1 MLSRKENEKLT
12 RVGPGSPVG
21 ELLRRYWHPVAAAA
35 ELNVRPIKRLR
46 ILGEDL
52 VLYRGDD
59 GSYGLVEEHCPH
71 RGASLA
77 YGKIEGCNIRCPYH
91 GWLFDR
97 DGKCVEQPA
106 EPANSTY
113 KNRIHQPAYPVQK
126 LAGLLFAYMGPK
138 PVPLLPRYDV
148 LARPDGERRIVV
160 LPRLDCNWLQPME
173 NSVDPTHN
181 HYLHSQ
187 RTGRPVHGDSA
198 AETQKYEFEVVD
210 CGIMKKRY
218 AGNGDGELHVVNAH
232 PLVFPNMLR
241 QHHGREHY
249 LQYRVPEDDT
259 HTLFFE
265 VYLIE
270 SSDGALVAQL
280 NDPPVE
286 YAPYHKDDGVYR
298 MDKVWMQ
305 DYMAWETAGPIYDR
319 SREHLAVG
327 DKGILVFRKL
337 LKQQID
343 QVRRRRD
350 PIGVIRS
357 AEKNKLIHL
366 ETITDSKREVRAGRL
381 RS

>member
-1 MLSRKENEKLT
+1 MLSKNENEKLT

-21 ELLRRYWHPVAAAA
+21 KLLRRYWHPVAVAA
-35 ELNVRPIKRLR
+35 ELNTRPIKRLR

-59 GSYGLVEEHCPH
+59 GDYGLVEEQCPH

-97 DGKCVEQPA
+97 EGKCVEQPA

-148 LARPDGERRIVV
+148 LARADGERRIVV
-160 LPRLDCNWLQPME
+160 LPRLDCSWLQPME

-198 AETQKYEFEVVD
+198 AETQKYEFQVVD

-218 AGNGDGELHVVNAH
+218 AANGDGELRVVNAH

-249 LQYRVPEDDT
+249 LQYRVPEDDA

-270 SSDGALVAQL
+270 SSDGAPMAQRD
-280 NDPPVE
+280 DPPVE

-305 DYMAWETAGPIYDR
+305 DYMAWETAGPTTIEAA
-319 SREHLAVG
+319 S
-327 DKGILVFRKL
+327 IS
-337 LKQQID
+337 
-343 QVRRRRD
+343 
-350 PIGVIRS
+350 PS
-357 AEKNKLIHL
+357 A
-366 ETITDSKREVRAGRL
+366 TRAFL
-381 RS
+381 SSASC